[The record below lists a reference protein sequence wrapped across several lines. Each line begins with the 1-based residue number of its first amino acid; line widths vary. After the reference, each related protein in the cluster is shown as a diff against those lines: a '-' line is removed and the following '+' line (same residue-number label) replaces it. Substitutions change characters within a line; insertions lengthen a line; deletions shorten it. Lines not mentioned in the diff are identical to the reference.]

1 MAGAL
6 ARTPLT
12 AALTALAV
20 WALAAGAVIFA
31 ASQVPYYWPV
41 MSPHLPTLHGWP
53 LIGNLHARL
62 PGLHAG
68 PALHAVPGL
77 HAAPRLGGLLSS
89 AANWL
94 LRHA

>member
-12 AALTALAV
+12 AAVTALAV
-20 WALAAGAVIFA
+20 WALAVGAVIFA
-31 ASQVPYYWPV
+31 ASQAPYYWPV
-41 MSPHLPTLHGWP
+41 MSPHLPALHGWP
-53 LIGNLHARL
+53 LVGNLHLPRL
-62 PGLHAG
+62 PKLHA
-68 PALHAVPGL
+68 ASGL

-89 AANWL
+89 AADWL